1 MCLVALAWKAHPE
14 FPLVLSTNRDEFF
27 ERPSATLHQWES
39 GFYGGKD
46 LRSGGTWM
54 GFHPNGRWALL
65 TNYRDFNNPRSA
77 RISRGKLVQ
86 AFLENEMDP
95 ESYLQALVPNLHLY
109 DGFNLLVSDGEKVF
123 YLSNYAAGIQE
134 IQPGIHGLSNAL
146 INDPWPKVELAKQ
159 QLREQL
165 DASISQNKLLHIL
178 KSTDTYPLE
187 ILPQTGVAPEME
199 IGLSAQLI
207 RLGDNYG
214 TVSAMAVTQNLEG
227 FTQMKQRIFERD
239 YHRFEDTEISFQTL
253 KKKYE

>member
-14 FPLVLSTNRDEFF
+14 FPLILSTNRDEFF

-86 AFLENEMDP
+86 SFLENEMDP

-109 DGFNLLVSDGEKVF
+109 DGFNLLVSDGDRVF

-134 IQPGIHGLSNAL
+134 IRQGIHGLSNAL

-165 DASISQNKLLHIL
+165 DGSISQNKLLHIL
-178 KSTDTYPLE
+178 KSTETYDLE
-187 ILPQTGVAPEME
+187 QLPETGVEPEME

-227 FTQMKQRIFERD
+227 LTQMKQRVFERD

-253 KKKYE
+253 KNKHE